1 MHMVACGTDHTV
13 GRTEEG
19 AVWKSLIR
27 PEGTG
32 SLAARAIAYKTTWT
46 VLGRERWLVEF
57 LAA

>member
-32 SLAARAIAYKTTWT
+32 RLAARAITCNTT
-46 VLGRERWLVEF
+46 
-57 LAA
+57 